1 MMLKVGSKRRRT
13 KRQIKAEKEEKERE
27 LAEQAHR
34 IAETDRFE
42 ARVRELENQ
51 LQTAKMA
58 SDLMSQ
64 FMNAGII
71 KQTDEDKFVVSSSRG
86 EQLFQ
91 AQNK

>member
-1 MMLKVGSKRRRT
+1 M
-13 KRQIKAEKEEKERE
+13 Q
-27 LAEQAHR
+27 
-34 IAETDRFE
+34 
-42 ARVRELENQ
+42 ELENQ

-71 KQTDEDKFVVSSSRG
+71 KQTDEDKFVVSSSLG
-86 EQLFQ
+86 EKLFQ

>member
-13 KRQIKAEKEEKERE
+13 KRQIKAEKEQKERE
-27 LAEQAHR
+27 LAKQAHR
-34 IAETDRFE
+34 LAEVDRFE
-42 ARVRELENQ
+42 ACVQELENQ

-86 EQLFQ
+86 E
-91 AQNK
+91 